1 MIGTSVFVLP
11 GTLGGRLGWPSLIAW
26 ALAAALIGAIVLC
39 FAEVASRF
47 SGTGGAYLFTRA
59 TFGPFV
65 GLQIGWMSY
74 FVRIITAAVQ
84 ANVFTTYL
92 AEYWPW
98 AGTRA
103 GGAAVTAG
111 FLGLLAAVNIRGVLS
126 GARLSNAIAL
136 VKIAP
141 LLALGALGLLWI
153 GGHPAPHHTPSDPTV
168 GSWLEVLLLLMFAY
182 GGFESAMIPLA
193 EARNPRRDAPIALL
207 CGLGLA
213 AAVYLTAQLAV
224 LATVSDPGAG
234 SRPLAAAARVVLG
247 GPGAAILTMAAL
259 ISVYG
264 WLSSNMLAVPRLSM
278 ALADTGDFPGFFS
291 RVHSRFR
298 TPWVSILVFAA
309 LSWVLANLAGLLQ
322 NLGLAAVSRLFTYGL
337 VCGALPVLR
346 RRERQAGS
354 GIPPAQF
361 RVPLGSLLAAVGMV
375 GSVVLAT
382 RMSLR
387 EAVTMAMV
395 IMLATGYWFWRRA
408 HAGRNPPPLRATR

>member
-74 FVRIITAAVQ
+74 FVRIITGAVQ
-84 ANVFTTYL
+84 ANVFSTYL
-92 AEYWPW
+92 AEYWPG
-98 AGTRA
+98 AGTPL
-103 GGAAVTAG
+103 GSAAVTAG
-111 FLGLLAAVNIRGVLS
+111 FLGLLAMVNIRGVLS
-126 GARLSNAIAL
+126 GARLSNAIA
-136 VKIAP
+136 VIKIAP

-153 GGHPAPHHTPSDPTV
+153 ATQPAPSHVPSDPTV

-182 GGFESAMIPLA
+182 GGFETAMIPLA

-213 AAVYLTAQLAV
+213 AALYLTAQLAV
-224 LATVSDPGAG
+224 LATVSDPGSS
-234 SRPLAAAARVVLG
+234 SRPLAEAARVVLG
-247 GPGAAILTMAAL
+247 GPGAAVLTLAAL

-278 ALADTGDFPGFFS
+278 ALADTGDFPGFFR

-298 TPWVSILVFAA
+298 TPWVSILVFAG
-309 LSWVLANLAGLLQ
+309 LSWVLANMAGLLQ

-337 VCGALPVLR
+337 VCAALPVLR
-346 RRERQAGS
+346 RRERQTGS

-361 RVPLGSLLAAVGMV
+361 RVPLGPLLAAVGV
-375 GSVVLAT
+375 IGSVVLAT

-395 IMLATGYWFWRRA
+395 IMLATGYWFWRRND
-408 HAGRNPPPLRATR
+408 AGSNPPSLRATR

>member
-1 MIGTSVFVLP
+1 
-11 GTLGGRLGWPSLIAW
+11 
-26 ALAAALIGAIVLC
+26 
-39 FAEVASRF
+39 
-47 SGTGGAYLFTRA
+47 
-59 TFGPFV
+59 
-65 GLQIGWMSY
+65 
-74 FVRIITAAVQ
+74 
-84 ANVFTTYL
+84 
-92 AEYWPW
+92 
-98 AGTRA
+98 
-103 GGAAVTAG
+103 
-111 FLGLLAAVNIRGVLS
+111 
-126 GARLSNAIAL
+126 
-136 VKIAP
+136 
-141 LLALGALGLLWI
+141 
-153 GGHPAPHHTPSDPTV
+153 
-168 GSWLEVLLLLMFAY
+168 
-182 GGFESAMIPLA
+182 
-193 EARNPRRDAPIALL
+193 
-207 CGLGLA
+207 
-213 AAVYLTAQLAV
+213 
-224 LATVSDPGAG
+224 
-234 SRPLAAAARVVLG
+234 
-247 GPGAAILTMAAL
+247 MAAL